1 MQQLHAQNP
10 KTAYLEDMS
19 REIQPPLRELMGHA
33 EYIFNQSSDAMVKY
47 SAKMLSHVRNSLDLN
62 DMESG
67 HFQLHNAHF
76 NLAAFILQIDNRI
89 PQLVFTDVKRLHEV
103 LSHLLNDS
111 WKFTPKNGE
120 SLSSTLTDKLIA
132 YWEEELN
139 SPRPI
144 NLDKFVSS
152 HCLCKHI

>member
-1 MQQLHAQNP
+1 MPHRTYKYELLVSYFANDLEMRLFMQQLHAQNP

-47 SAKMLSHVRNSLDLN
+47 SAKMLS
-62 DMESG
+62 
-67 HFQLHNAHF
+67 
-76 NLAAFILQIDNRI
+76 AFILQIDNRI

-111 WKFTPKNGE
+111 WMFTPKNGE